1 MALCEGRPASGGSAP
16 FNPTARPPVNPGAKC
31 RTAIVMLLMLF
42 LPEAGGPSE
51 PVSATID
58 RRTGSVRRTSTVDT
72 ARPDGFR
79 GDLLITGRGRDLRTT
94 SDARSVVINQVDLS
108 LRVDSSNRQVLSIAS
123 SPALAGLN
131 RLLGCPVGPGFRSR
145 INEACPGEREAGT
158 LLHWLLD
165 DLPGAAL
172 VSGYSA
178 QRAGVFD
185 QPRRRQEGSV
195 GSTPGMARM
204 MESQDDLCAG
214 WAHEGTLMATVRST
228 GKIPVSTGPP
238 APSLERQDDPL
249 AWHAMPP
256 LPPHA
261 MRRRR
266 RLDVVGPGG
275 AGEAHRFD
283 THFRDSHMDQE
294 GVEWVVHEY
303 SATGAFD
310 TVGGRVLDIQAEAHV
325 LPWMECPGAVAS
337 AERLCGMSIGELR
350 TRVRREFTG
359 TSTCTHLNDTLRSLG
374 DLEVLVGRLT
384 D

>member
-1 MALCEGRPASGGSAP
+1 
-16 FNPTARPPVNPGAKC
+16 
-31 RTAIVMLLMLF
+31 MLF

-58 RRTGSVRRTSTVDT
+58 RRRGSVRRTSSIDT

-79 GDLLITGRGRDLRTT
+79 GDLVITARARDLRTT
-94 SDARSVVINQVDLS
+94 PDATLVVGQVDLS
-108 LRVDSSNRQVLSIAS
+108 LRVDGSNRQVLSIAS
-123 SPALAGLN
+123 SPDLPGLD
-131 RLLGCPVGPGFRSR
+131 RLVGCPVGPGFRSR
-145 INEACPGEREAGT
+145 VNEACPGQREAGT
-158 LLHWLLD
+158 LFHLLLD
-165 DLPGAAL
+165 DLPGATL

-178 QRAGVFD
+178 QRAGVLD
-185 QPRRRQEGSV
+185 QPRRPSQDDAGNASGLV
-195 GSTPGMARM
+195 RM
-204 MESQDDLCAG
+204 MASQDDLCAG
-214 WAHEGTLMATVRST
+214 WAHEGTLMVTVRST
-228 GKIPVSTGPP
+228 GQIPVSTGPP

-256 LPPHA
+256 LPAHA

-266 RLDVVGPGG
+266 RLDVVGPDDS
-275 AGEAHRFD
+275 GETHRFD

-294 GVEWVVHEY
+294 GAEWVVHEY

-310 TVGGRVLDIQAEAHV
+310 IVGGRVLDIVAEPHV
-325 LPWMECPGAVAS
+325 LPWMECPGAVGS
-337 AERLCGMSIGELR
+337 AERLSGMPIAELR

-374 DLEVLVGRLT
+374 DLEALVGQMS